1 MLTGTDEQHS
11 REGGEGKIQQLEMND
26 VLVDLNH
33 SIMVRTVRSPTTV
46 VVVVEE
52 EGDHKR

>member
-33 SIMVRTVRSPTTV
+33 SIMVRMVRSPTTV

>member
-11 REGGEGKIQQLEMND
+11 REGGEGKIQKLEMND